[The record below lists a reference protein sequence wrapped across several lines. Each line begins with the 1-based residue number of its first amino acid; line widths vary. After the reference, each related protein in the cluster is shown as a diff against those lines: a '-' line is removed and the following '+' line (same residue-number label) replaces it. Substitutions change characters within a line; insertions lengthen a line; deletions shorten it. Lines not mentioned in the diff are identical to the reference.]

1 MQIPPEAFIFK
12 MKLIFIGPPGCGKGS
27 NAKLTSK
34 EFNIPQISMGDM
46 LRAIVK
52 SGSVLGKKIKKII
65 DGGDLI
71 PNDITLEI
79 LQERLKQKDCKNGYI
94 LDGYPRNIG
103 QAEDLDKITEIDN
116 VLFISC
122 SEKSIIQRLSGR
134 RVCGKC
140 GKIYHILN
148 MPPKKTG
155 ICDKCGSELYQRHDD
170 SEGVIKHRL
179 KVYHKDTLPLI
190 KFYQEKG
197 ILEEV
202 DANPP
207 IEEVF
212 EQIKKILNK

>member
-1 MQIPPEAFIFK
+1 MQIPPEAYFK

-34 EFNIPQISMGDM
+34 EFNIPQISMGDI

-52 SGSVLGKKIKKII
+52 SGSELGKKIAGII
-65 DGGDLI
+65 DKGNLI
-71 PNDITLEI
+71 PNDVTLEI
-79 LQERLKQKDCKNGYI
+79 LQDRLKQEDCENGYI

-103 QAEDLDKITEIDN
+103 QAQDLDKITDIDK

-122 SEKSIIQRLSGR
+122 SEDSIIQRLSGR
-134 RVCGKC
+134 RVCKKC

-148 MPPKKTG
+148 MPPKKAG
-155 ICDKCGSELYQRHDD
+155 VCDKCEGELEQRHDD
-170 SEGVIKHRL
+170 SEEVIKHRL
-179 KVYHKDTLPLI
+179 KVYHEETLPLI
-190 KFYQEKG
+190 KFYEEKG
-197 ILEEV
+197 ILEKV

-212 EQIKKILNK
+212 EQIKKILKH